1 MSNFDS
7 FTSGSSDDYG
17 LFLILLLM
25 AGTDVQFGG
34 VPTERQLH
42 CTLWLEFPD
51 LPEVLEVIVFHP
63 PFQEGT
69 KPMINPEEEKTVNP
83 AANQKIVFPLCFSP
97 GRFFFQLISIVFVA
111 PNTHTRTLAR

>member
-7 FTSGSSDDYG
+7 FTSGSDDDDDYG

-42 CTLWLEFPD
+42 RTLWLEFPD
-51 LPEVLEVIVFHP
+51 LSEVLEVIVFLP
-63 PFQEGT
+63 LPGGD
-69 KPMINPEEEKTVNP
+69 KTDD
-83 AANQKIVFPLCFSP
+83 
-97 GRFFFQLISIVFVA
+97 
-111 PNTHTRTLAR
+111 

>member
-7 FTSGSSDDYG
+7 FTSGSHDDDDDDYG

-51 LPEVLEVIVFHP
+51 LSEVLEVIVWISP
-63 PFQEGT
+63 PSRRGQ
-69 KPMINPEEEKTVNP
+69 N
-83 AANQKIVFPLCFSP
+83 
-97 GRFFFQLISIVFVA
+97 R
-111 PNTHTRTLAR
+111 